1 MEQAMHMA
9 QIAYRALEDK
19 KGQDIKVID
28 ISCISV
34 IGDYFVITHGNSDS
48 QVHALVDN
56 VEEKMHEAGYSLKQ
70 QEGNGNGSWT
80 LLDYG
85 DIIVHVFDKENRSF
99 YNLERIWSDGRE
111 VDMTE

>member
-28 ISCISV
+28 ISGISV

-48 QVHALVDN
+48 QVHALVDRGKN
-56 VEEKMHEAGYSLKQ
+56 A
-70 QEGNGNGSWT
+70 
-80 LLDYG
+80 
-85 DIIVHVFDKENRSF
+85 
-99 YNLERIWSDGRE
+99 
-111 VDMTE
+111 